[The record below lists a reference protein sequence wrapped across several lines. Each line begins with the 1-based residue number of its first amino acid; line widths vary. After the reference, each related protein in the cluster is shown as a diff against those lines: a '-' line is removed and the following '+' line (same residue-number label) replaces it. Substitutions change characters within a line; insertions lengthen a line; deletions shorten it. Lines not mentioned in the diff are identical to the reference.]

1 MAHAASTSRPA
12 KRLAALLACALPVV
26 CVYAILLREMRDVP
40 LLDDYHAVLEF
51 VLTLRQLP
59 THGSRLLW
67 VIAAQ
72 HSEYKLIFEHII
84 IAADWAL
91 TGRIH
96 LEFLIVLGNLLMLGI
111 LWVLWKN
118 YFADEPNLTR
128 RLFLFLPICCLLFQL
143 NYVDTLDWAMCGLVT
158 IPVVLFSLAS
168 LHCLIRQRLGLA
180 CLFAL
185 LACFSSINAFLVAP
199 VGLLVLLTRRHWRQV
214 ALWTASFCIAFGL
227 YLYRY
232 TVIHLPDHGTHVPLA
247 DKLLFWVLFL
257 GGAAEN
263 QHRFPVKNG
272 ALVLGLLLLAIVAYA
287 WRKGFRKTY
296 PFAFYGTLWV
306 LLTAAVVAEGRSGG
320 GIATSLTGRYKIY
333 SDLLLVFGYF
343 ALAKFVEGSSLAR
356 ARQRQLYAAALA
368 CIVLFSAA
376 SDFLGYKLLLKR
388 NMRVALGISDYVAD
402 PAHNVPMVTIS
413 GEKDVSEGPPR
424 ARVILNESLAAGI
437 YTLPPAP
444 KR

>member
-1 MAHAASTSRPA
+1 M
-12 KRLAALLACALPVV
+12 AALTACALPVV

-59 THGSRLLW
+59 TLGSRLLW

-96 LEFLIVLGNLLMLGI
+96 LEFLIVLGNLLILGI

-118 YFADEPNLTR
+118 YFADEPDLTR
-128 RLFLFLPICCLLFQL
+128 RLILFLPICCLLFQL

-168 LHCLIRQRLGLA
+168 LHCLIRERLGLA

-199 VGLLVLLTRRHWRQV
+199 VGLLLLLTRRQWRHL
-214 ALWTASFCIAFGL
+214 ALWTACFSTAFGF

-232 TVIHLPDHGTHVPLA
+232 TFIQLADHGTHVPLL
-247 DKLLFWVLFL
+247 DKLQFFVLFV

-272 ALVLGLLLLAIVAYA
+272 ALVLGLLLLAVFAYA
-287 WRKGFRKTY
+287 WRKGFRKSQ
-296 PFAFYGTLWV
+296 PFAFYATLWV

-320 GIATSLTGRYKIY
+320 GVNTSLTGRYKIY
-333 SDLLLVFGYF
+333 SDLMLVFGYF
-343 ALAKFVEGSSLAR
+343 AVTTFVRASSLALPR
-356 ARQRQLYAAALA
+356 KRLIYTVALA
-368 CIVLFSAA
+368 AIVLFSAA

-388 NMRVALGISDYVAD
+388 NRRVAEGIADFTAD
-402 PAHNVPMVTIS
+402 PAHNVPMVSIS
-413 GEKDVSEGPPR
+413 GDKDIGGAPLR
-424 ARVILNESLAAGI
+424 ARVILNESIAAGI
-437 YTLPPAP
+437 YTLPPVA